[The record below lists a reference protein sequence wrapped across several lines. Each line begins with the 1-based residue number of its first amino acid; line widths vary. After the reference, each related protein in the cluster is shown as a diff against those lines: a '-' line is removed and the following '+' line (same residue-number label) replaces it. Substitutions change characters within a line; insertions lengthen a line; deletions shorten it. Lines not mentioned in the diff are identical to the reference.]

1 MIGTTIQDRYTV
13 EKKIGEG
20 GFASVFRGMHTK
32 LKRPVAIKVLKD
44 EFLGN
49 EAIKQRFLREA
60 ESMAQLS
67 HPNLVTVYDQGE
79 HNGVPY
85 FIMEYVN
92 GPNLLDLV
100 NNTTL
105 TLAQICHLAMQTC
118 DGMAYAHK
126 QGVIHRDLTLK
137 NIMIAEGDDKEQ
149 QVKVLDFGLAKVLS
163 DEVQSS
169 GKDMIGTYYYLSPE
183 QLRNEEIDPRVDI
196 FAFGVGLHR
205 IVNGEF
211 PFYAEHPAALMYL
224 ILNEFDIKFKD
235 EVPQGMKDL
244 ILNCLEK
251 DARSRVADF
260 DEVKRILNEIRM
272 SSERIANPETIGAV
286 SHLGAYAHRSSKR
299 NPYLNRVMIKNISD
313 FFGRAREIRRIYS
326 RLDAPHPQSISVV
339 GERRIGKS
347 SLLNHIYQSRQRRA
361 HMTNNDNAIFVYL
374 DFQQDAEFDVTKFID
389 FLFNMFSY
397 ESKNGKDYTKREK
410 TLDNLKQVI
419 QELQDEGKRI
429 IILMDEFETITNND
443 RFSEQFFSYLRA
455 LANSYRVAYVTSS
468 YKDLQDMC
476 HNQDISDSP
485 FFNIFSNLQLRPFT
499 KDEAMELIVKPSE
512 MEGVPLEPHAG
523 KILELSG
530 TFPLFLQVACS
541 NVFEFLVDHE
551 DSEPNWADVTKMFT
565 SEVEA
570 HYRHIWDHM
579 DEPARDNL
587 ARIAEGKPINKKFKF
602 INEDLER
609 RGYIVETSS
618 GLDLC
623 SSSFKDFVRK
633 STGSQAGGFL
643 GGIFRRRG

>member
-20 GFASVFRGMHTK
+20 GFASVFRGMHSK

-44 EFLGN
+44 EFLSN

-60 ESMAQLS
+60 ESMAQLN

-100 NNTTL
+100 NNTEL

-137 NIMIAEGDDKEQ
+137 NIMIAEGDDKAQ
-149 QVKVLDFGLAKVLS
+149 HVKVLDFGLAKVLS

-235 EVPQGMKDL
+235 DVPQGMRSL

-251 DARSRVADF
+251 DPRSRVNGF

-272 SSERIANPETIGAV
+272 SSERIANPEMIGNV

-299 NPYLNRVMIKNISD
+299 NPYLNRVMIKNSSD
-313 FFGRAREIRRIYS
+313 FFGREREIRRIYS

-347 SLLNHIYQSRQRRA
+347 SLLNHIYHTRQRRA
-361 HMTNNDNAIFVYL
+361 NMTNYDNAIFVYL
-374 DFQQDAEFDVTKFID
+374 DFQQDADFDVTKFID

-397 ESKNGKDYTKREK
+397 ESKNGKDYTKRDK

-419 QELQDEGKRI
+419 QELEEEGKRI
-429 IILMDEFETITNND
+429 IMLMDEFESITNND
-443 RFSEQFFSYLRA
+443 RFSEQFFSYLRS
-455 LANSYRVAYVTSS
+455 LANSYKVAYVTS
-468 YKDLQDMC
+468 
-476 HNQDISDSP
+476 
-485 FFNIFSNLQLRPFT
+485 R
-499 KDEAMELIVKPSE
+499 
-512 MEGVPLEPHAG
+512 
-523 KILELSG
+523 
-530 TFPLFLQVACS
+530 
-541 NVFEFLVDHE
+541 
-551 DSEPNWADVTKMFT
+551 
-565 SEVEA
+565 
-570 HYRHIWDHM
+570 
-579 DEPARDNL
+579 
-587 ARIAEGKPINKKFKF
+587 
-602 INEDLER
+602 
-609 RGYIVETSS
+609 
-618 GLDLC
+618 
-623 SSSFKDFVRK
+623 
-633 STGSQAGGFL
+633 
-643 GGIFRRRG
+643 